1 MSNGTPGSVN
11 PPAETIRGEVESVVF
26 HNDENG
32 YTVMRLRLEGP
43 ASETE
48 TVIGN
53 IPAITPGE
61 QLRAVG
67 EWIDD
72 RQYGRQFRA
81 AELRAESPV
90 TPEGVERFLG
100 SGLIEGIGKE
110 YARRM
115 VEKFGVEVL
124 DIIEHSSQRLEEIDG
139 IGAKRRRRIKESWKQ
154 QRAVRDIMVFLHS
167 HGISAA
173 RALRIYKTYGEDS
186 VEILRANPYRLA
198 EDISGIGFRTADEIA
213 AKMGQAHESVTR
225 LRAGIDF
232 VLKNAAA
239 GEGHCALPREEL
251 IGQGVETLGVEAEP
265 LEAAVGE
272 MMRDGKLISDEITG
286 APLIF
291 LPELHAAECVITER
305 IRHLVET
312 PATHPPIDADQAV
325 TWFEEKNAFQ
335 LGGEQRRAVIEALSR
350 RILII
355 TGGPGVG
362 KTTILNAVLSILARK
377 QVKPVLC
384 APTGRAAKRLSES
397 TGTHAVTIH
406 RLLEFLPEGG
416 FARGTNRR
424 LEGDLFVVDEASMID
439 APLMRRLLEAI
450 PDDGHLLLV
459 GDVDQLPSVGPGRVL
474 GDLIDSGV
482 VPVARLTEI
491 FRQAAASRIITAAHA
506 VNQGRLPDLDTG
518 GAESDFFFLER
529 ADPESLKKTL
539 VDVVARR
546 LPARYHF
553 DPARDIQV
561 LTPMNLHSLGTRQLN
576 SALQSALNPPAAW
589 KFEIERFQVIFRSGD
604 KVIQTRNDYD
614 KEVFNGDIGV
624 ISEIATDP
632 ARIVVRFDAA
642 REVVYEPG
650 ELDELQLAYAI
661 TIHKSQGSEFPVV
674 VMPVSSQHYVMLRR
688 NLLYTGI
695 TRGKRLVV
703 LIGDRRSL
711 AMAVEKGESRRRWS
725 ALRER
730 LANLAPPAAG

>member
-1 MSNGTPGSVN
+1 MSSVQPGSADA
-11 PPAETIRGEVESVVF
+11 PADTIRGEVESVVF

-32 YTVMRLRLEGP
+32 YTVMRMRLAEGD
-43 ASETE
+43 AGIE

-81 AELRAESPV
+81 TELRAETPV
-90 TPEGVERFLG
+90 TRVGVERFLG

-154 QRAVRDIMVFLHS
+154 QRAVREIMVFLHS

-198 EDISGIGFRTADEIA
+198 EDIVGIGFRTADEIA
-213 AKMGQAHESVTR
+213 AKMGQAHESVSR
-225 LRAGIDF
+225 LRAGIDY

-239 GEGHCALPREEL
+239 GEGHCALPRGEL
-251 IGQGVETLGVEAEP
+251 IGQGMETLGVGADP
-265 LEAAVGE
+265 LEATVGDLI
-272 MMRDGKLISDEITG
+272 RDGKLISDEVTG

-305 IRHLVET
+305 VRHFAEK
-312 PATHPPIDADQAV
+312 PAGHPAIHFDQALD
-325 TWFEEKNAFQ
+325 WFEKKNSFQ
-335 LGGEQRRAVIEALSR
+335 LGDEQRRAVVEALSR
-350 RILII
+350 RLLII

-362 KTTILNAVLSILARK
+362 KTTILNAVLSILVRK

-416 FARGTNRR
+416 FARGSNRR

-439 APLMRRLLEAI
+439 APLMQRLLEAI

-546 LPARYHF
+546 LPARYQF

-561 LTPMNLHSLGTRQLN
+561 LTPMNRNSLGTRQLN
-576 SALQSALNPPAAW
+576 AALQSALNPPAAW
-589 KFEIERFQVIFRSGD
+589 KFEIERFQVIFRAGD

-624 ISEIATDP
+624 IYEIDTDP
-632 ARIVVRFDAA
+632 ARIVVRFDAT

-711 AMAVEKGESRRRWS
+711 AMAVEKGESQRRWS
-725 ALRER
+725 GLRER
-730 LANLAPPAAG
+730 LAKIAPPTAE